1 MKPTPPEEAL
11 DYIEKVLPPGSLNNI
26 KALVFRQA
34 WEGKG
39 YAAIAEDIGYDTD
52 YIKGV
57 AAQLWKSLSR
67 TLGEKVTKKNFR
79 PLLLQKLSSKELSS
93 PEPRSSSIHS
103 VNFSSVSTPCCD
115 WGTATDVSIFY
126 GRKAERLEVK
136 HYILTDH
143 CRLVALLGLGGM
155 GKTALSVKVAEEI
168 QDNFDYIIWRSLRNA
183 PPLDSLLSQL
193 IAFVSD
199 QQETKGFLRELLKYL
214 RSSRC
219 LIVLDNVETIL
230 QPGRTGYYRSGYEE
244 YGELFRA
251 IGETA
256 HSSCLILTSREKP
269 PEIAALEGVDLSVRS
284 LYLQGSPAVAK
295 SILATKG
302 LRGTEGQ
309 KQELSEYYGNIPLA
323 LKIVATSIQDLFD
336 GDIGQ
341 FLHQGAIAFNG
352 IRRLLDR
359 QFQRLTPLERK
370 IMTWLAINREWTPIS
385 QLHQDLVPMVSKTS
399 LLESLESLTWRSLL
413 EKRSGHYTQLPL
425 VMEYVTDN
433 FIGQIYQEL
442 TTTELDLFLS
452 YALIKTT
459 VNDYIRDSQK
469 QLILEPII
477 SLLRNTF
484 SSPQAL
490 ESQFHRIL
498 ARLHSHRTQSATK
511 INNQFLGYGAGNLL
525 NLCTFCQIDL
535 TGYDFS
541 SLPIWHGYL
550 RDVKLPHVNFAD
562 ADFAHS
568 VFTQTFGSVLKVV
581 YTPNGKLLATGDS
594 TGGVRL
600 WDLANDRLQFICGSH
615 HAWTWALAI
624 SPNGQILASGGED
637 EKIILWDTNTGQCLK
652 KLSISSPIVWSLA
665 FSPDGQT
672 LAIGSSARE
681 ITLWEINSQCLK
693 NLAGHTDEVHGVA
706 FSTDGRILASSSH
719 DGTIKLWDL
728 NTEKCLQ
735 TLKGHSSIV
744 YSVAFSPILAS
755 PLLPRGVGGIV
766 ASSSHDSTIKLWDL
780 TTGKCLQTLSGHR
793 SPVFSVVFSPDG
805 QTLASSS
812 EDRLV
817 KLWEV
822 NTGKCLRTLIGH
834 QGGVWSVA
842 FSPDGQTLVS
852 GSSDRQVKLWDM
864 NTGNSLK
871 TLVGYVDYVYTLA
884 WSPNSQIIATGSPN
898 KEVRLWDVAS
908 RRCLK
913 TLIGHEDWVYSVAFA
928 PDGQTLAT
936 ASLDRTIKLWDI
948 NTQSCIKTLRGHESS
963 VLSVAWSPDGKII
976 ASGSADRT
984 VRLWAISTGKCLR
997 ILPGHEGWIL
1007 SVAFHPDSQIIASAG
1022 IDHTLRLWNIK
1033 TGNCDRILQE
1043 HQGWVWSVAFSPNGQ
1058 TLASGSADGTI
1069 KLWDIKT
1076 GKAIDSWCQHTN
1088 QITSI
1093 AFSPIS
1099 PLNKRGEG
1107 GIVASGSYDRTIR
1120 LWDSHTG
1127 ECLRVLSGHT
1137 GLVFPV
1143 AFSPDGKILASGS
1156 EDETIRLWDVKTGES
1171 RQILRKQQPYE
1182 GMNISGASG
1191 LTKAQKAALKVL
1203 GAVELD

>member
-1 MKPTPPEEAL
+1 MRPTQLEKAL
-11 DYIEKVLPPGSLNNI
+11 NYIETVLPPGSLNNI

-39 YAAIAEDIGYDTD
+39 YAAIAEEIGYDTD

-79 PLLLQKLSSKELSS
+79 PLLLQKLSSQELSDRQPKSS
-93 PEPRSSSIHS
+93 PTHS
-103 VNFSSVSTPCCD
+103 VNSSSASTPCYD
-115 WGTATDVSIFY
+115 WGMATDVSIFY

-136 HYILTDH
+136 NYILTDH

-199 QQETKGFLRELLKYL
+199 QQKTKGFLRELLKYL

-284 LYLQGSPAVAK
+284 LYLQGSSAVAK
-295 SILATKG
+295 SILAAKG

-370 IMTWLAINREWTPIS
+370 IMTWLALNREWTTIS
-385 QLHQDLVPMVSKTS
+385 QLHQDLVPMVSKTD
-399 LLESLESLTWRSLL
+399 LLESLESLTWRSLI
-413 EKRSGHYTQLPL
+413 EKQAGHYTQLPL

-452 YALIKTT
+452 YALMKTT
-459 VNDYIRDSQK
+459 VKDYIRNSQK

-484 SSPQAL
+484 ASPQAL
-490 ESQFHRIL
+490 ESQFQRIL
-498 ARLHSHRTQSATK
+498 AQLHSYRTQSATK
-511 INNQFLGYGAGNLL
+511 VNKQLLGYGAGNLI
-525 NLCTFCQIDL
+525 NLSICCQINL
-535 TGYDFS
+535 TDYDFS
-541 SLPIWHGYL
+541 FLPIWHSYL
-550 RDVKLPHVNFAD
+550 RDVKLPHVNFAS

-581 YTPNGKLLATGDS
+581 YSPNGKLLATGDS

-600 WDLANDRLQFICGSH
+600 WNLANGQLQVICGSH

-637 EKIILWDTNTGQCLK
+637 GKVILWDTNTGECLK
-652 KLSISSPIVWSLA
+652 NLPMSSPIVWSLA

-693 NLAGHTDEVHGVA
+693 NLAGHTDEVHSVA
-706 FSTDGRILASSSH
+706 FSSDGQILASSSH

-735 TLKGHSSIV
+735 TLKDHSSIV
-744 YSVAFSPILAS
+744 YSVAFSPDDRIL
-755 PLLPRGVGGIV
+755 
-766 ASSSHDSTIKLWDL
+766 ASSSHDGMIKLWDL
-780 TTGKCLQTLSGHR
+780 NTKKCLRTLLGHR

-822 NTGKCLRTLIGH
+822 NMGKCLRTLIGH
-834 QGGVWSVA
+834 EGGVWSVA

-852 GSSDRQVKLWDM
+852 GSSDRQVKLWDL

-884 WSPNSQIIATGSPN
+884 WSPNGHIIATGSPN
-898 KEVRLWDVAS
+898 KEVRIWDVAS

-913 TLIGHEDWVYSVAFA
+913 ILIGHEDWVYSVAFS

-936 ASLDRTIKLWDI
+936 ASLDHTIRLWDI
-948 NTQSCIKTLRGHESS
+948 NTQSCIKTLRGHASS
-963 VLSVAWSPDGKII
+963 VLSIAWSPDGKII
-976 ASGSADRT
+976 ASGSADQT
-984 VRLWAISTGKCLR
+984 VRLWAISTGKCVQ

-1007 SVAFHPDSQIIASAG
+1007 SVAFHPNGQIIASAG
-1022 IDHTLRLWNIK
+1022 IDHTLRLWNINNN
-1033 TGNCDRILQE
+1033 NCERILQE
-1043 HQGWVWSVAFSPNGQ
+1043 HQEWVWSVAFSPNGQ

-1069 KLWDIKT
+1069 KLWDIST
-1076 GKAIDSWCQHTN
+1076 GKAIYSWCQHTN

-1093 AFSPIS
+1093 AFSPDGKI
-1099 PLNKRGEG
+1099 L
-1107 GIVASGSYDRTIR
+1107 ASGSYDCTVR

-1127 ECLRVLSGHT
+1127 ECLSVLLGHT

-1156 EDETIRLWDVKTGES
+1156 EDETIRLWDVKTGKS
-1171 RQILRKQQPYE
+1171 RQILRAQQPYE
-1182 GMNISGASG
+1182 GMNISGARG

-1203 GAVELD
+1203 GAVE